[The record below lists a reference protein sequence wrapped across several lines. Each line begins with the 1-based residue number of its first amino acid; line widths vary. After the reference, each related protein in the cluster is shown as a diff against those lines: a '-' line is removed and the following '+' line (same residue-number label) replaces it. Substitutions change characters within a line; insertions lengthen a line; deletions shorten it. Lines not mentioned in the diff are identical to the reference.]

1 MNRSTRLA
9 LALAPLLV
17 WHSAAL
23 GQFLPEAPSI
33 PDWPVAEP
41 RRALAEKLLEYG
53 LEEDKAIPTD
63 AVTFVGI
70 APCRL
75 VDTRPAFGFS
85 GQYGPPLLANGGP
98 RSFDLTGRCGIPA
111 GAQAVSLNV
120 TVVSP
125 AGPGYVVV
133 YPKGSGLPNVST
145 VNFAAGAVLANAA
158 IVPLGV
164 DGGITV
170 LASGASTDLL
180 LDVNGY
186 FGGVS
191 GLNWRGAW
199 SASTAYSANDLVSF
213 NGSSYISRTAGNLG
227 NSPASGMPW
236 DLVAAK
242 GDAGT
247 SPWGTSGFN
256 LFYNNG
262 NVGIGTTAPA
272 SKLDIAGGSISLDA
286 QQGLSWRGGAKLQS
300 NPLGETVRVHPGTA
314 AANLLIVRD
323 WANENRVWIDAGGLI
338 HTASQKVCSVFGAGW
353 RDTVPVPGGWP
364 ASACESF
371 KTSVGA
377 TTYQLACFTDFGY
390 VFGGANGGIPNP
402 NCGW

>member
-1 MNRSTRLA
+1 MHRTTRLA
-9 LALAPLLV
+9 LALVPLLV
-17 WHSAAL
+17 WRCAAF
-23 GQFLPEAPSI
+23 GQSLPAASSI

-41 RRALAEKLLEYG
+41 RKALAETLVEYG
-53 LEEDKAIPTD
+53 LAEDKAIPTD

-133 YPKGSGLPNVST
+133 YPKGTGLPNVST

-158 IVPLGV
+158 IVPLGM
-164 DGGITV
+164 DGGVTV
-170 LASGASTDLL
+170 LASGTSTDVL

-186 FGGVS
+186 FAGGS
-191 GLNWRGAW
+191 GLSWRGAW

-213 NGSSYISRTAGNLG
+213 NGSSYISRAGGNVG
-227 NSPASGMPW
+227 NSPASGLPW

-242 GDAGT
+242 GDAGPAT
-247 SPWGTSGFN
+247 WGTSGFN

-272 SKLDIAGGSISLDA
+272 SKLDIAGGGISLDE
-286 QQGLSWRGGAKLQS
+286 QQGLSWRGGAKLVS
-300 NPLGETVRVHPGTA
+300 NPLGETVRVHPGSA

-323 WANENRVWIDAGGLI
+323 FANENRVWIDAAGLVHNAI
-338 HTASQKVCSVFGAGW
+338 QKVCSVYGNGW

-364 ASACESF
+364 ASACANF

-377 TTYQLACFTDFGY
+377 DHYQLFCFTDFGY
-390 VFGGANGGIPNP
+390 SYGVADGGIPP
-402 NCGW
+402 TNCGW